1 MIDIKCWQHDK
12 LNLFVIEIAYLIFCQ
27 PYINVL
33 NVGSPRNSLIRC
45 NTRISEHV
53 YPFQTL
59 SMKFIFVPNSMASV
73 LVVLRNK
80 LYT

>member
-1 MIDIKCWQHDK
+1 MIDIECWQHDK

-45 NTRISEHV
+45 NTRISKHV

-59 SMKFIFVPNSMASV
+59 SMKSNIS
-73 LVVLRNK
+73 
-80 LYT
+80 LYVWTG